1 MTTNDNN
8 RNGSVGLNTPVIESP
23 DPTSSRGPVGTPGP
37 TDGSEKTE
45 PVTRFATRTAAKGAE
60 GISKGKLM
68 LLGGGL
74 AVAVLFFV
82 FTAVVG
88 KSPKKLAATKPQSQQ
103 ARQEQSPPSKGSVTP
118 LMDTV
123 RTPAPDNSSG
133 QLGPGDIRR
142 TRTADNGSIG
152 KPFAGKP
159 VAATSLGNVPTFAD
173 TQQKWEDPAP
183 YGGGSTA
190 ETPQTQQNSLK
201 EPSLIFVRSVA
212 QGPVLAP
219 QRVNADDDGTPRLEL
234 TPGTRIQAKLE
245 TQVSSA
251 VSAPVVAV
259 VEYTYAIGNRI
270 IVPAGARVYGQLQ
283 QADRSGLVSMKFD
296 EIELLDGA
304 REKIDAVG
312 TGLDLGPIKG
322 NVYGKNTGKNFL
334 VRAASGLG
342 SVLAEV
348 AGNNTSAAFSED
360 DMLRERLAGEHRHGR
375 RFGGDEPQC
384 QQPRGSLRSGRHEDL
399 RRVHQARTNAFRAS
413 QGQPDGSVDCPL
425 AARLSSSPWPSAGA
439 FLCLAIIFNWR
450 VALRLIGCCVACLRN
465 APIMRPSLGSHFTF
479 GSRSVQMTQY
489 AVGQSL
495 LPMPQSEIG
504 QRSVPLTQSANEQTT
519 VPLTQFAE

>member
-1 MTTNDNN
+1 MSINDNN
-8 RNGSVGLNTPVIESP
+8 RNGSVGLNTLVTESSGPTSPQGPIRAPEPIDGTEKAEPVI
-23 DPTSSRGPVGTPGP
+23 
-37 TDGSEKTE
+37 
-45 PVTRFATRTAAKGAE
+45 RFATRTAAKGAE
-60 GISKGKLM
+60 GISKGKLI
-68 LLGGGL
+68 LLGSGL

-82 FTAVVG
+82 FTAIVG
-88 KSPKKLAATKPQSQQ
+88 KPPKKLVAAKPSSQQ
-103 ARQEQSPPSKGSVTP
+103 ARPEQSPPSKGSVTP
-118 LMDTV
+118 LMETV
-123 RTPAPDNSSG
+123 QTPAPDNSSG

-142 TRTADNGSIG
+142 TRTLGNSSGT

-159 VAATSLGNVPTFAD
+159 AVASSLGNVPSFVD

-183 YGGGSTA
+183 YGGGPTA

-201 EPSLIFVRSVA
+201 ETSLVFVRSVT
-212 QGPVLAP
+212 QGPVLAAP
-219 QRVNADDDGTPRLEL
+219 KVNADEDGTPRLEL

-251 VSAPVVAV
+251 LLAPVVAV
-259 VEYTYAIGNRI
+259 VEYTYAIGDRI

-283 QADRSGLVSMKFD
+283 QADRSGLVSLKFD

-360 DMLRERLAGEHRHGR
+360 DMLRERLAENIGTA
-375 RFGGDEPQC
+375 GDSEVM
-384 QQPRGSLRSGRHEDL
+384 SLNANS
-399 RRVHQARTNAFRAS
+399 RV
-413 QGQPDGSVDCPL
+413 V
-425 AARLSSSPWPSAGA
+425 
-439 FLCLAIIFNWR
+439 
-450 VALRLIGCCVACLRN
+450 V
-465 APIMRPSLGSHFTF
+465 
-479 GSRSVQMTQY
+479 
-489 AVGQSL
+489 
-495 LPMPQSEIG
+495 
-504 QRSVPLTQSANEQTT
+504 SVPADTKIYVVFTKHERTPSELHKVSPTAQ
-519 VPLTQFAE
+519 